1 MKAQIELYNDII
13 DKVQIFY
20 KGLRLDKLEK
30 DKGRKLAI
38 PVPEILGLGVF
49 KQYCGIP
56 TKIRVY
62 KIFKPNCSYKTLVV
76 NINRFAEYAAFIL
89 ALIIKA
95 NQRLENQHIVKHTD
109 SANVPVCT
117 NRRAYRHK
125 TMRNFAAWGHNGQ
138 DYFFGLKLHLTAD
151 LNRKILALELTPG
164 NVADK
169 NVFMKLNHNL
179 KGIFI
184 ADSAYV
190 SEELAY
196 QFHLEGERILLA
208 KPRKNMKKLATPLQN
223 LLYNTRMQIEVNF
236 GNLKQFYNLVTSLP
250 RSVNGY
256 LANYIYSLLAYLIT
270 TNL

>member
-20 KGLRLDKLEK
+20 KGLRLDKLEN

-38 PVPEILGLGVF
+38 PIPEILGLGVF

-62 KIFKPNCSYKTLVV
+62 KIFKPDCSYKTLVV
-76 NINRFAEYAAFIL
+76 NINRFAVYAALIL

-95 NQRLENQHIVKHTD
+95 NQRAENQHLIKHTD
-109 SANVPVCT
+109 STDVPVCA
-117 NRRAYRHK
+117 NKKAYRHK

-151 LNRKILALELTPG
+151 LDRKILSIAFSSG
-164 NVADK
+164 NAADK
-169 NVFMKLNHNL
+169 NVFMALNHNL

-184 ADSAYV
+184 ADSSYV

-196 QFHLEGERILLA
+196 EFYIEGKRILLA

-223 LLYNTRMQIEVNF
+223 LLYNTRMQIEIHF